1 MDKNTIIGLVL
12 MGVVLVV
19 FSILGRPSQEEL
31 ELRQRYADSVALAA
45 QARER
50 AMADSL
56 DRIATEDTLRRS
68 ATLAQYTPAERD
80 SILTAQASETFG
92 PFAPSAHGR
101 EQTFTIANDSLS
113 VTLSTKG
120 GKPIASEILGYKD
133 YQGVPIQLIRPDDSR
148 FSLTLFTSG
157 NRVVRT
163 EDLYFVGEQVSP
175 TQVKMSAMATNGS
188 SLTLVY
194 TLRPKYLIDVTI
206 AGTGD
211 FRSVM
216 APNSPFLDADISL
229 PVYRNEKSEQAEQRY
244 SGMAYEFT
252 DGDVDKLN
260 TGKSEDKEL
269 TNEVKWVAFRD
280 MFFSTI
286 VYSRTRLGS
295 LAVSQ
300 EMVKGDPQK
309 LKEMEAKFVLPFDGT
324 QPISLQIY
332 NGPND
337 HALLKSLD
345 KNLGDKTHLTEV
357 IDMGRWFRFITVWVV
372 LPVFNFLE
380 KYISN
385 YGLIIILLTLIIKL
399 ILAPF
404 TFKSFKS
411 QAKMRAI
418 KPLVDEINAKY
429 PGEDKMMERN
439 KATMQL
445 YQNAGVNVMGGCLP
459 MLLQMPILIAMYQY
473 FPTSLNLRGE
483 SFLWAQDLS
492 TYDDVIRWGA
502 DIPMIGDHISLFCL
516 LMTVTQIIYMRLT
529 QSGTAG
535 GDQQSACMMKAMPIF
550 MSVFL
555 FFFLNNN
562 ASGLSLYYFAS
573 LLISILQ
580 TKAFQWSIDEQKLFA
595 QLQEN
600 AKKPKKKKQ
609 SGFMERLEKAQKEQM
624 KKLREQQQR
633 NGR

>member
-50 AMADSL
+50 AMVDSL
-56 DRIATEDTLRRS
+56 DRIATEDSLRRS

-120 GKPIASEILGYKD
+120 GKPIASEILGYDD

-163 EDLYFVGEQVSP
+163 EDLYFTGEQVSP

-194 TLRPKYLIDVTI
+194 TLRPKYIIDVTI

-211 FRSVM
+211 FKSVM

-624 KKLREQQQR
+624 KKLREQQR

>member
-19 FSILGRPSQEEL
+19 FSLLGRPSKEEL

-45 QARER
+45 QAEER
-50 AMADSL
+50 AMADSI
-56 DRIATEDTLRRS
+56 DRIATEDSLRRS

-80 SILTAQASETFG
+80 SILTAQATEAFG
-92 PFAPSAHGR
+92 PFAPAAHGR

-120 GKPIASEILGYKD
+120 GKPISSEILGYKD
-133 YQGVPIQLIRPDDSR
+133 YQGAPVRLIRPEDSH
-148 FSLTLFTSG
+148 FNLTLFTSG

-194 TLRPKYLIDVTI
+194 TLLPKYLIDVTI

-211 FRSVM
+211 FKSVM
-216 APNSPFLDADISL
+216 APNSPFLDADMSL
-229 PVYRNEKSEQAEQRY
+229 SIYKNEKSEQAEQRY
-244 SGMAYEFT
+244 SGIAYEFT

-286 VYSRTRLGS
+286 VYSRNRLGT
-295 LAVSQ
+295 LAASQ
-300 EMVKGDPQK
+300 EVIKGDPQK

-337 HALLKSLD
+337 HPLLKSLD
-345 KNLGDKTHLTEV
+345 KDLGDKTHLTEV
-357 IDMGRWFRFITVWVV
+357 IDMGKWFRFITVWVV

-404 TFKSFKS
+404 TYKSFKS
-411 QAKMRAI
+411 QAKMRVI

-580 TKAFQWSIDEQKLFA
+580 TKAFQWAIDEKKLFA

-609 SGFMERLEKAQKEQM
+609 SGFMERLERAQKEQM
-624 KKLREQQQR
+624 KKLREQQQK

>member
-19 FSILGRPSQEEL
+19 FSFLGRPSQEEL

-50 AMADSL
+50 AMTDSL
-56 DRIATEDTLRRS
+56 DRIATEDSLRRS

-120 GKPIASEILGYKD
+120 GKPIASEILGYDD

-211 FRSVM
+211 FKSVM

-385 YGLIIILLTLIIKL
+385 YGLIIIILTLIIKL

>member
-56 DRIATEDTLRRS
+56 DRIATEDSLRRS

-120 GKPIASEILGYKD
+120 GKPIASEILGYDD

-194 TLRPKYLIDVTI
+194 TLRPKYIIDVTI

-211 FRSVM
+211 FKSVM

-385 YGLIIILLTLIIKL
+385 YGLIIIILTLIIKL

-492 TYDDVIRWGA
+492 TYDDEIRWGA

-609 SGFMERLEKAQKEQM
+609 SGFMERLEKAQEEQM

>member
-56 DRIATEDTLRRS
+56 DRIATEDSLRRS

-120 GKPIASEILGYKD
+120 GKPIASEILGYDD

-194 TLRPKYLIDVTI
+194 TLRPKYIIDVTI

-211 FRSVM
+211 FKSVM

-385 YGLIIILLTLIIKL
+385 YGLIIIILTLIIKL

-600 AKKPKKKKQ
+600 AKKPRKKKQ

>member
-31 ELRQRYADSVALAA
+31 ELRQRYADSLALAA

-50 AMADSL
+50 AMVDSL
-56 DRIATEDTLRRS
+56 DRIATEDSLRRS
-68 ATLAQYTPAERD
+68 ATLAQYTPSERD

-120 GKPIASEILGYKD
+120 GKPIASEILGYDD
-133 YQGVPIQLIRPDDSR
+133 YQGVPIQLIRPEDSR

-211 FRSVM
+211 FKSVM

-385 YGLIIILLTLIIKL
+385 YGLIIIILTLIIKL

-633 NGR
+633 NGH

>member
-50 AMADSL
+50 AMVDSL
-56 DRIATEDTLRRS
+56 DRIATEDSLRRS

-120 GKPIASEILGYKD
+120 GKPISSEILGYDD

-211 FRSVM
+211 FKSVM

-600 AKKPKKKKQ
+600 AKKPKKKQ

>member
-19 FSILGRPSQEEL
+19 FSLLGRPSKEEL

-45 QARER
+45 QAEER
-50 AMADSL
+50 AMADSI
-56 DRIATEDTLRRS
+56 DRIATEDSLRRS

-80 SILTAQASETFG
+80 SILTAQAAEAFG
-92 PFAPSAHGR
+92 PFATAAHGR

-120 GKPIASEILGYKD
+120 GKPISSEVLGYKD
-133 YQGVPIQLIRPDDSR
+133 YQGAPIRLIRPDDSH
-148 FSLTLFTSG
+148 FNLTLFTSG

-194 TLRPKYLIDVTI
+194 TLLPKYLIDVTI

-211 FRSVM
+211 FKSVM
-216 APNSPFLDADISL
+216 APNSPFLDADMSL
-229 PVYRNEKSEQAEQRY
+229 SIYKNEKSEQAEQRY
-244 SGMAYEFT
+244 SGIAYEFT

-286 VYSRTRLGS
+286 VYSRNRLGT
-295 LAVSQ
+295 LAASQ
-300 EMVKGDPQK
+300 EVIKGDPQK

-337 HALLKSLD
+337 HSLLKSLD
-345 KNLGDKTHLTEV
+345 KDLGDKTHLTEV
-357 IDMGRWFRFITVWVV
+357 IDMGKWFRFITVWVV

-380 KYISN
+380 KYITN

-404 TFKSFKS
+404 TYKSFKS
-411 QAKMRAI
+411 QAKMRVI

-580 TKAFQWSIDEQKLFA
+580 TKAFQWAIDEKKLFA

-609 SGFMERLEKAQKEQM
+609 SGFMERLERAQKEQM
-624 KKLREQQQR
+624 KKLREQQQK

>member
-1 MDKNTIIGLVL
+1 
-12 MGVVLVV
+12 
-19 FSILGRPSQEEL
+19 
-31 ELRQRYADSVALAA
+31 
-45 QARER
+45 
-50 AMADSL
+50 
-56 DRIATEDTLRRS
+56 
-68 ATLAQYTPAERD
+68 
-80 SILTAQASETFG
+80 
-92 PFAPSAHGR
+92 
-101 EQTFTIANDSLS
+101 
-113 VTLSTKG
+113 
-120 GKPIASEILGYKD
+120 
-133 YQGVPIQLIRPDDSR
+133 
-148 FSLTLFTSG
+148 
-157 NRVVRT
+157 
-163 EDLYFVGEQVSP
+163 
-175 TQVKMSAMATNGS
+175 MATNGS

-194 TLRPKYLIDVTI
+194 TLLPKYLIDVTI

-211 FRSVM
+211 FKSVM
-216 APNSPFLDADISL
+216 APNSPFLDADMSL
-229 PVYRNEKSEQAEQRY
+229 SIYKNEKSEQAEQRY
-244 SGMAYEFT
+244 SGIAYEFT

-286 VYSRTRLGS
+286 VYSRSRLGT
-295 LAVSQ
+295 LAASQ
-300 EMVKGDPQK
+300 EVIKGDPQK

-337 HALLKSLD
+337 HSLLKSLD
-345 KNLGDKTHLTEV
+345 KDLGDKTHLTEV
-357 IDMGRWFRFITVWVV
+357 IDMGKWFRFITVWVV

-380 KYISN
+380 KYITN

-404 TFKSFKS
+404 TYKSFKS
-411 QAKMRAI
+411 QAKMRVI

-580 TKAFQWSIDEQKLFA
+580 TKAFQWAIDEKKLFA

-609 SGFMERLEKAQKEQM
+609 SGFMERLERAQKEQM
-624 KKLREQQQR
+624 KKLREQQQK

>member
-50 AMADSL
+50 TMVDSL
-56 DRIATEDTLRRS
+56 DRIATEDSLRRS

-120 GKPIASEILGYKD
+120 GKPIASEILGYDD
-133 YQGVPIQLIRPDDSR
+133 YQGVPIRLIRPDDSR

-211 FRSVM
+211 FKSVM

-309 LKEMEAKFVLPFDGT
+309 LKEMEAKFVLPFDGK

-332 NGPND
+332 SGPND

-385 YGLIIILLTLIIKL
+385 YGLIIIILTLIIKL

-418 KPLVDEINAKY
+418 KPLVDEITAKY

-445 YQNAGVNVMGGCLP
+445 YQNAVVKVMGGCLP

>member
-45 QARER
+45 QTRER
-50 AMADSL
+50 AMVDSL
-56 DRIATEDTLRRS
+56 DRIATEDSLRRS

-120 GKPIASEILGYKD
+120 GKPIASEILGYDD

-194 TLRPKYLIDVTI
+194 TLRPKYIIDVTI

-211 FRSVM
+211 FKSVM

-332 NGPND
+332 SGPND

>member
-50 AMADSL
+50 AMVDSL
-56 DRIATEDTLRRS
+56 DRIATEDSLRRS

-120 GKPIASEILGYKD
+120 GKPIASEILGYDD
-133 YQGVPIQLIRPDDSR
+133 YQGVPIQLIRPEDSR

-211 FRSVM
+211 FKSVM

-385 YGLIIILLTLIIKL
+385 YGLIIIILTLIIKL

-600 AKKPKKKKQ
+600 AKKPRKKKQ

>member
-50 AMADSL
+50 AMVDSL
-56 DRIATEDTLRRS
+56 DRIATEDSLRRS

-120 GKPIASEILGYKD
+120 GKPIASEILGYDD
-133 YQGVPIQLIRPDDSR
+133 YQGVPIRLIRPDDSR

-194 TLRPKYLIDVTI
+194 TLCPKYLIDVTI

-211 FRSVM
+211 FKSVM

-269 TNEVKWVAFRD
+269 TNDVKWVAFRD

-309 LKEMEAKFVLPFDGT
+309 LKEMEANFVLPFDGK

-385 YGLIIILLTLIIKL
+385 YGLIIIILTLIIKL

-516 LMTVTQIIYMRLT
+516 LMTVTQIVYMRLT

-600 AKKPKKKKQ
+600 AKKPRKKKQ

>member
-31 ELRQRYADSVALAA
+31 ELRQRYADSVALAT

-50 AMADSL
+50 AMVDSL
-56 DRIATEDTLRRS
+56 DRIATEDSLRRS

-120 GKPIASEILGYKD
+120 GKPIASEILGYDD
-133 YQGVPIQLIRPDDSR
+133 YQGTPIRLIRPDDSR

-194 TLRPKYLIDVTI
+194 TLRPKYIIDVTI

-211 FRSVM
+211 FKSVM

-309 LKEMEAKFVLPFDGT
+309 LKEMEAKFVLPFDGK
-324 QPISLQIY
+324 QPFSLQIY

-385 YGLIIILLTLIIKL
+385 YGLIIIILTLIIKL

-633 NGR
+633 NGH

>member
-19 FSILGRPSQEEL
+19 FSFLGRPSQEEL
-31 ELRQRYADSVALAA
+31 ELRQRYADSVALAT

-50 AMADSL
+50 AMVDSL
-56 DRIATEDTLRRS
+56 DRIATEDSLRRS

-133 YQGVPIQLIRPDDSR
+133 YQGAPIRLIRPEDSR

-194 TLRPKYLIDVTI
+194 TLLPKYLIDVTI

-211 FRSVM
+211 FKSVM
-216 APNSPFLDADISL
+216 ASNSPFLDADISL

-260 TGKSEDKEL
+260 TGKSENKEL

-385 YGLIIILLTLIIKL
+385 YGLIIIILTLIIKL

-600 AKKPKKKKQ
+600 AKKPKKKKK

>member
-45 QARER
+45 QTRER

-56 DRIATEDTLRRS
+56 DRIATEDSLRRS

-120 GKPIASEILGYKD
+120 GKPIASEILGYDD

-194 TLRPKYLIDVTI
+194 TLRPKYIIDVTI

-211 FRSVM
+211 FKSVM

-309 LKEMEAKFVLPFDGT
+309 LKEMEAMFVLPFDGT

-385 YGLIIILLTLIIKL
+385 YGLIIIILTLIIKL

-624 KKLREQQQR
+624 KKLREQQR

>member
-19 FSILGRPSQEEL
+19 FSLLGRPSQEEL

-45 QARER
+45 QAEER
-50 AMADSL
+50 AMTDSL
-56 DRIATEDTLRRS
+56 DRIATEDSLRRS
-68 ATLAQYTPAERD
+68 TTLAQYTPAERD

-120 GKPIASEILGYKD
+120 GKPIASEILGYDD
-133 YQGVPIQLIRPDDSR
+133 YQGVPIQLIRPEDSR

-211 FRSVM
+211 FKSVM

-229 PVYRNEKSEQAEQRY
+229 PIYRNEKSEQAEQRY

-385 YGLIIILLTLIIKL
+385 YGLIIIILTLIIKL

-550 MSVFL
+550 MSLFL

-600 AKKPKKKKQ
+600 AKKPKKKQ

>member
-19 FSILGRPSQEEL
+19 FSFLGRPSQEEL
-31 ELRQRYADSVALAA
+31 ELRQRYADSVALAT

-50 AMADSL
+50 AMVDSL
-56 DRIATEDTLRRS
+56 DRIATEDSLRRS

-120 GKPIASEILGYKD
+120 GKPIASEILGYDD
-133 YQGVPIQLIRPDDSR
+133 YQGVPIQLIRPEDSR

-194 TLRPKYLIDVTI
+194 TLLPKYLIDVTI

-211 FRSVM
+211 FKSVM
-216 APNSPFLDADISL
+216 ASNSPFLDADISL

-385 YGLIIILLTLIIKL
+385 YGLIIIILTLIIKL

-600 AKKPKKKKQ
+600 AKKPKKKKK

>member
-1 MDKNTIIGLVL
+1 

-19 FSILGRPSQEEL
+19 FSFLGRPSQEEL

-50 AMADSL
+50 AMVDSL
-56 DRIATEDTLRRS
+56 DRIATEDSLRRS

-120 GKPIASEILGYKD
+120 GKPIASEILGYDD
-133 YQGVPIQLIRPDDSR
+133 YQGVPIRLIRPEDSR

-188 SLTLVY
+188 SLTLIY

-211 FRSVM
+211 FKSVM

-300 EMVKGDPQK
+300 EMVKGDPGK
-309 LKEMEAKFVLPFDGT
+309 LKEMEAKFVLPFDGK

-332 NGPND
+332 SGPND

-385 YGLIIILLTLIIKL
+385 YGLIIIILTLIIKL

-633 NGR
+633 NGH

>member
-45 QARER
+45 QAEER
-50 AMADSL
+50 AMVDSL
-56 DRIATEDTLRRS
+56 DRIATEDSLRRS

-120 GKPIASEILGYKD
+120 GKPIASEILGYDD

-163 EDLYFVGEQVSP
+163 EDLYFTGEQVSP

-194 TLRPKYLIDVTI
+194 TLRPKYIIDVTI

-211 FRSVM
+211 FKSVM

>member
-56 DRIATEDTLRRS
+56 DRIATEDSLRRS

-120 GKPIASEILGYKD
+120 GKPIASEILGYDD
-133 YQGVPIQLIRPDDSR
+133 YQGVPIQLIRPEDSR

-211 FRSVM
+211 FKSVM

-260 TGKSEDKEL
+260 TGKSGDKEL

-385 YGLIIILLTLIIKL
+385 YGLIIIILTLIIKL

>member
-1 MDKNTIIGLVL
+1 

-45 QARER
+45 QAKER
-50 AMADSL
+50 AMTDSL
-56 DRIATEDTLRRS
+56 DRIATEDSLRRS

-120 GKPIASEILGYKD
+120 GKPIASEILGYDD
-133 YQGVPIQLIRPDDSR
+133 YQGVPIQLIRPEDSR

-211 FRSVM
+211 FKSVM

-229 PVYRNEKSEQAEQRY
+229 PIYRNEKSEQAEQRY

-385 YGLIIILLTLIIKL
+385 YGLIIIILTLIIKL

-429 PGEDKMMERN
+429 PGEEKMMERN

>member
-50 AMADSL
+50 AMVDSL
-56 DRIATEDTLRRS
+56 DRIATEDSLRRS

-92 PFAPSAHGR
+92 PFAPSVHGR

-120 GKPIASEILGYKD
+120 GKPIASEILGYDD
-133 YQGVPIQLIRPDDSR
+133 YQGVPIRLIRPDDSR

-211 FRSVM
+211 FKSVM

-300 EMVKGDPQK
+300 EMVKGDSQK
-309 LKEMEAKFVLPFDGT
+309 LKEMEAKFVLPFDGK

-385 YGLIIILLTLIIKL
+385 YGLIIIILTLIIKL

>member
-19 FSILGRPSQEEL
+19 FSLLGRPSKEEL

-45 QARER
+45 QAEER
-50 AMADSL
+50 AMADSI
-56 DRIATEDTLRRS
+56 DRIATEDSLRRS

-113 VTLSTKG
+113 VPLSTKG
-120 GKPIASEILGYKD
+120 GKPISSEILGYKD
-133 YQGVPIQLIRPDDSR
+133 YQGAPVRLIRPDDSH
-148 FSLTLFTSG
+148 FNLTLFTSG

-194 TLRPKYLIDVTI
+194 TLLPKYLIDVTI

-211 FRSVM
+211 FKSVM
-216 APNSPFLDADISL
+216 APNSHFLDAEMSL
-229 PVYRNEKSEQAEQRY
+229 SIYKNEKSEQAEQRY
-244 SGMAYEFT
+244 SGIAYEFT
-252 DGDVDKLN
+252 DGDVDKFD
-260 TGKSEDKEL
+260 TGKSVDKEL

-286 VYSRTRLGS
+286 VYSRNRLGT
-295 LAVSQ
+295 LAASQ
-300 EMVKGDPQK
+300 EVIKGDPEK

-332 NGPND
+332 SGPND
-337 HALLKSLD
+337 HTLLKSLD
-345 KNLGDKTHLTEV
+345 KDLGDKTHLTEV
-357 IDMGRWFRFITVWVV
+357 IDMGKWFRFITVWVV

-404 TFKSFKS
+404 TYKSFKS
-411 QAKMRAI
+411 QAKMRVI

-580 TKAFQWSIDEQKLFA
+580 TKAFQWAIDEKKLFA

-600 AKKPKKKKQ
+600 ARKPKKKKK
-609 SGFMERLEKAQKEQM
+609 SGFMERLERAQKEQM
-624 KKLREQQQR
+624 KKLREQQQK

>member
-31 ELRQRYADSVALAA
+31 ELRQRYADSVALAT

-50 AMADSL
+50 AMVDSL
-56 DRIATEDTLRRS
+56 DRIATEDSLRRS

-120 GKPIASEILGYKD
+120 GKPIASEILGYDD
-133 YQGVPIQLIRPDDSR
+133 YQGVPIRLIRPDDSR

-211 FRSVM
+211 FKSVM

-309 LKEMEAKFVLPFDGT
+309 LKEMEAKFVLPFDGK

-332 NGPND
+332 SGPND

-385 YGLIIILLTLIIKL
+385 YGLIIIILTLIIKL

-529 QSGTAG
+529 QSDTAG

>member
-50 AMADSL
+50 AMVDSL
-56 DRIATEDTLRRS
+56 DRIATEDSLRRS

-120 GKPIASEILGYKD
+120 GKPIASEILGYDD

-188 SLTLVY
+188 SLTLIY
-194 TLRPKYLIDVTI
+194 TLRPKYIIDVTI

-211 FRSVM
+211 FKSVM

>member
-19 FSILGRPSQEEL
+19 FSLLGRPSKEEL

-45 QARER
+45 QAEER
-50 AMADSL
+50 AIADSI
-56 DRIATEDTLRRS
+56 DRIATEDSLRRS

-80 SILTAQASETFG
+80 SILTAQAAEAFG
-92 PFAPSAHGR
+92 PFATAAHGR

-120 GKPIASEILGYKD
+120 GKPISSEILGYKD
-133 YQGVPIQLIRPDDSR
+133 YQGAPVRLIRPDDSH
-148 FSLTLFTSG
+148 FNLTLFTSG

-194 TLRPKYLIDVTI
+194 TLLPKYLIDVTI

-211 FRSVM
+211 FKSVM
-216 APNSPFLDADISL
+216 APNSPFLDAEMSL
-229 PVYRNEKSEQAEQRY
+229 SIYKNEKSEQAEQRY
-244 SGMAYEFT
+244 SGIAYEFT
-252 DGDVDKLN
+252 DGDVDKFD
-260 TGKSEDKEL
+260 TGKSVDKEL

-286 VYSRTRLGS
+286 VYSRNRLGT
-295 LAVSQ
+295 LAASQ
-300 EMVKGDPQK
+300 EVIKGDPEK

-324 QPISLQIY
+324 QPISLRIY
-332 NGPND
+332 SGPND
-337 HALLKSLD
+337 HTLLKGLD
-345 KNLGDKTHLTEV
+345 KDLGDKTHLTEV
-357 IDMGRWFRFITVWVV
+357 IDMGKWFRFITVWVV

-404 TFKSFKS
+404 TYKSFKS
-411 QAKMRAI
+411 QAKMRVI

-580 TKAFQWSIDEQKLFA
+580 TKAFQWAIDEKKLFA

-600 AKKPKKKKQ
+600 ARKPKKKKK
-609 SGFMERLEKAQKEQM
+609 SGFMERLERAQKEQM
-624 KKLREQQQR
+624 KKLREQQQK

>member
-50 AMADSL
+50 AMVDSL
-56 DRIATEDTLRRS
+56 DRIATEDSLRRS

-120 GKPIASEILGYKD
+120 GKPIASEILGYDD

-194 TLRPKYLIDVTI
+194 TLRPKYIIDVTI

-211 FRSVM
+211 FKSVM

>member
-19 FSILGRPSQEEL
+19 FSILGRPSQEEM

-50 AMADSL
+50 AMVDSL
-56 DRIATEDTLRRS
+56 DRIATEDSLRRS

-120 GKPIASEILGYKD
+120 GKPIASEILGYDD

-194 TLRPKYLIDVTI
+194 TLCPKYIIDVTI

-211 FRSVM
+211 FKSVM

-332 NGPND
+332 SGPND

-385 YGLIIILLTLIIKL
+385 YGLIIIILTLIIKL

>member
-31 ELRQRYADSVALAA
+31 ELRQRYADSLALAA

-50 AMADSL
+50 AMVDSL
-56 DRIATEDTLRRS
+56 DRIATEDSLRRS

-120 GKPIASEILGYKD
+120 GKPIASEILGYDD
-133 YQGVPIQLIRPDDSR
+133 YQGAPIRLIRPDDSR

-211 FRSVM
+211 FKSVM

-345 KNLGDKTHLTEV
+345 KSLGDKTHLTEV

-385 YGLIIILLTLIIKL
+385 YGLIIIILTLIIKL

-600 AKKPKKKKQ
+600 AKKPRKKKQ

>member
-56 DRIATEDTLRRS
+56 DRIATEDSLRRS

-120 GKPIASEILGYKD
+120 GKPIASEILGYDD

-211 FRSVM
+211 FKSVM

-385 YGLIIILLTLIIKL
+385 YGLIIIILTLIIKL